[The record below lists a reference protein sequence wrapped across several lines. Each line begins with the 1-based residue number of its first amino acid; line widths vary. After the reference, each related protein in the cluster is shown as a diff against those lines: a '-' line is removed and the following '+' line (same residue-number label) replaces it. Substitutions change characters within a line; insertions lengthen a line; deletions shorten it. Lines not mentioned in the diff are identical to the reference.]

1 MAEKTEHAEKEKQM
15 QEKYLEFQLL
25 ERQMKQV
32 QAHLEQ
38 IEQQLAEMVFLQQ
51 SLAEMKGIPAG
62 KELFV
67 PIGSGIFV
75 NAALKSNQEVLVN
88 VGSGVVVKKSFD
100 AAVEILEKHRG
111 ELQVVQDDRV
121 QKMNELSGRAAGIEQ
136 ELATL
141 VEEAQ

>member
-1 MAEKTEHAEKEKQM
+1 MAEKNEKEQQM

-32 QAHLEQ
+32 QGHLEQ

-51 SLAEMKGIPAG
+51 SLVEMKGIPAG

-75 NAALKSNQEVLVN
+75 NAALKNNQEVLVN

-100 AAVEILEKHRG
+100 AAAAILDKHRA
-111 ELQVVQDDRV
+111 ELQAVQDDRA
-121 QKMNELSGRAAGIEQ
+121 QKMAELSARAGAIEQ
-136 ELATL
+136 ELAKF
-141 VEEAQ
+141 VEGAP